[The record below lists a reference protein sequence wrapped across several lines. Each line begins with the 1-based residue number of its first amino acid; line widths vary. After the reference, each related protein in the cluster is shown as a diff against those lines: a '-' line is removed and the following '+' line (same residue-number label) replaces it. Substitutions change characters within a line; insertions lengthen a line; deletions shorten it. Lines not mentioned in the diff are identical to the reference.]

1 MEYPILTTRQL
12 AQALKGWRK
21 NRNLTQTEAA
31 GRVGMRPKTISA
43 LESDP
48 DPSTL
53 GSLFKLL
60 SALDLEL
67 VIRPKAKAPA
77 GKAAMG
83 DW

>member
-21 NRNLTQTEAA
+21 SRDLTQAEAA
-31 GRVGMRPKTISA
+31 GRVGLLPKTVSA
-43 LESDP
+43 LESEP
-48 DPSTL
+48 DASSL

-67 VIRPKAKAPA
+67 VLRPKSRGSEPA
-77 GKAAMG
+77 AATG
-83 DW
+83 EW